1 MTKSIKSIKNTDNLE
16 QKISDK
22 ILDITESQNI
32 LSQCKTE
39 FQMAKDTMA
48 TRWLTWHTYLKL
60 YNNQKRDREAIG
72 NNLLYTLFNTLLA
85 FLYFDKLTV
94 TFEPRD
100 SGDIE
105 RCELFTHLA
114 KFDFDE
120 MGMAKKK
127 YDILW
132 DSLFFGNG
140 FYYIGPLDKD
150 TKTPQIDIIDPF
162 TIYVDPFAI
171 SIQNARFI
179 AIERAMTKTEMIA
192 KGFKNV
198 DKLGVVNRDTQYKQ
212 ADEARKEAKNEVSQ
226 TEPSDY
232 ENKQYIVLEWFTI
245 RHGKKVRFF
254 TDFNCTL
261 LLTDIKPLPYKDG
274 EFPIV
279 VQSFSPI
286 PHEFWGLSV
295 PDLIEDK
302 QRANAIL
309 LNLGLKMEESKLYPR
324 YLFDRNAILNI
335 QDLKNPAFNK
345 YIPVEAG
352 NRSVRDIIA
361 PLEQVSITNSTTVL
375 YELLRDASERTLG
388 TTQLRQGIVSSGRRT
403 ATELQLAAVN
413 ADTRNSLAA
422 KLFTLSE
429 IEFWTKWL
437 RRYQQWK
444 ELAKGK
450 IVRIQGALGVR
461 FETLETSTFDFNSDP
476 DIKIESANVSL
487 QKKMFERQAL
497 IDMAQLVLDASSPNA
512 AKRYY
517 KRKLLQLSDFNK
529 DEIDQILPPTFD
541 ELRAEEENKLLEKGK
556 LPVIEPDDDHYTHI
570 MIHNIVPVNETTK
583 NVLIAHIQAHKT
595 AFLEERKKEKQKEK
609 QMEKQVEKAQAQSI
623 EQILGLSE
631 LTRKPPSPGQM
642 PLQTPEVPI
651 SEMITPEQLT
661 ENRNNNSVPPE
672 LIV

>member
-16 QKISDK
+16 QKISNK

-39 FQMAKDTMA
+39 FQMAKDAMTP
-48 TRWLTWHTYLKL
+48 RWLTWHTYLKL

-94 TFEPRD
+94 SFEPRD
-100 SGDIE
+100 SGDVE
-105 RCELFTHLA
+105 RCELVTNLA

-140 FYYIGPLDKD
+140 FYYIGPLDKN
-150 TKTPQIDIIDPF
+150 TKTPQVEVIDPF
-162 TIYVDPFAI
+162 TIYVDPFAT

-179 AIERAMTKTEMIA
+179 AIERVMTKTEMIA

-198 DKLGVVNRDTQYKQ
+198 DKLGAGNYDNHDTQYKQ
-212 ADEARKEAKNEVSQ
+212 ADQARKDAKNEVSQ

-232 ENKQYIVLEWFTI
+232 ENKQYIVLEWFTT
-245 RHGKKVRFF
+245 RKGQKVRFF

-261 LLTDIKPLPYKDG
+261 LLTDVKPLPYQDN

-279 VQSFSPI
+279 AQVFSPI
-286 PHEFWGLSV
+286 PHEFWGVSV

-345 YIPVEAG
+345 YIPVDAG
-352 NRSVRDIIA
+352 QRSVRDIIT

-437 RRYQQWK
+437 HRYKQWK
-444 ELAKGK
+444 VLAKGK
-450 IVRIQGALGVR
+450 IIRIQGALGVR
-461 FETLETSTFDFNSDP
+461 FETVETSTFDFKSDP

-487 QKKMFERQAL
+487 QKKMFDRQAL
-497 IDMAQLVLDASSPNA
+497 IDMGQLVLDQSSPNA

-517 KRKLLQLSDFNK
+517 KKKLLQLSDFNK

-541 ELRAEEENKLLEKGK
+541 ELRAEEENKLLEQGK
-556 LPVIEPDDDHYTHI
+556 IPVIEPDDDHYTHI
-570 MIHNIVPVNETTK
+570 MIHNTVPINETTK
-583 NVLIAHIQAHKT
+583 NVVIAHIQAHKT
-595 AFLEERKKEKQKEK
+595 AFLEERQKEK
-609 QMEKQVEKAQAQSI
+609 QQIEAMKKQSTGQLLDTLTEF
-623 EQILGLSE
+623 
-631 LTRKPPSPGQM
+631 TRKAPSPNQV
-642 PLQTPEVPI
+642 PLQSPEVPI
-651 SEMITPEQLT
+651 NEIISPEQLA
-661 ENRNNNSVPPE
+661 ENRNNNSIPPE
-672 LIV
+672 LLM